1 MHRVLP
7 GPTLTVLIALLLLT
21 GIAQP
26 LWAHAVLMQS
36 KPQLHSTVKGP
47 DIPIWLRFN
56 SRVDG
61 GRSRVH
67 LLAPDGSSIA
77 LEALKQPS
85 PDTLESRATGLKPGT
100 YKLEWQVL
108 ASDGHISSGEVVFT
122 VN

>member
-1 MHRVLP
+1 MRR
-7 GPTLTVLIALLLLT
+7 TLHGYCLAIALILVLA

-26 LWAHAVLMQS
+26 LWAHAILMQS
-36 KPQLHSTVKGP
+36 NPKMHSTVKGP

-56 SRVDG
+56 SRIDG

-67 LLAPDGSSIA
+67 VLADNGSFVPMD
-77 LEALKQPS
+77 ALKQTS

-100 YKLEWQVL
+100 YKLQWQVL